1 MTTPTLHQAA
11 QMAEDTLAALW
22 DRHAGG
28 KLNIDSACPAF
39 IDRAQKTITAL
50 RAALA
55 QSAAPAVPNGAYP
68 ECSGDPNSC
77 PENEGHGCCRES
89 TAPAVPDDIAAIIAC
104 LGDDAALL
112 RETTDDS
119 EEIAQNMDDAAAA
132 LERLS
137 AAPAVR
143 EVRNYAIGYAILRNA
158 PIDAIK
164 SGGVFAGRTPD
175 NVVIN
180 GVDLDA
186 ATFGAAA
193 QQSIDQQV
201 ESINA
206 VFDAWR
212 NGEDASMTLALSAP
226 PADGDR
232 VEAAIDDYID
242 GYVMEGDDGYYQP
255 NDGDTAMLKDAMM
268 GLLVDPGF
276 LAAYDGTPP
285 ATPQAVPAPA
295 VPLTDEMDAVA
306 SKYAH
311 KMALDLEC
319 VLSDYNGKW
328 WDTAINTLG
337 EYRMAMNRIH
347 ERESPTHMGEPVL
360 PKHGIGGG
368 GNAT

>member
-1 MTTPTLHQAA
+1 MTTPTLPQAA

-143 EVRNYAIGYAILRNA
+143 E
-158 PIDAIK
+158 
-164 SGGVFAGRTPD
+164 
-175 NVVIN
+175 
-180 GVDLDA
+180 
-186 ATFGAAA
+186 
-193 QQSIDQQV
+193 
-201 ESINA
+201 
-206 VFDAWR
+206 
-212 NGEDASMTLALSAP
+212 
-226 PADGDR
+226 
-232 VEAAIDDYID
+232 
-242 GYVMEGDDGYYQP
+242 
-255 NDGDTAMLKDAMM
+255 
-268 GLLVDPGF
+268 
-276 LAAYDGTPP
+276 
-285 ATPQAVPAPA
+285 
-295 VPLTDEMDAVA
+295 PLTQDQIVGLAENYEERYHRWVFICVDE
-306 SKYAH
+306 
-311 KMALDLEC
+311 LEQFAR
-319 VLSDYNGKW
+319 
-328 WDTAINTLG
+328 AI
-337 EYRMAMNRIH
+337 EKA
-347 ERESPTHMGEPVL
+347 
-360 PKHGIGGG
+360 HGIGTTGG
-368 GNAT
+368 GNG

>member
-11 QMAEDTLAALW
+11 QVALDALEPLSAYGRVGTSDVDQAALQQVC
-22 DRHAGG
+22 A
-28 KLNIDSACPAF
+28 
-39 IDRAQKTITAL
+39 AL
-50 RAALA
+50 REALA
-55 QSAAPAVPNGAYP
+55 QPQAEPVPEPYLCIAPACGTD
-68 ECSGDPNSC
+68 CSICNQ
-77 PENEGHGCCRES
+77 
-89 TAPAVPDDIAAIIAC
+89 
-104 LGDDAALL
+104 AL
-112 RETTDDS
+112 S
-119 EEIAQNMDDAAAA
+119 PQ
-132 LERLS
+132 
-137 AAPAVR
+137 

-180 GVDLDA
+180 GADLDA

-276 LAAYDGTPP
+276 LAAYDATPP
-285 ATPQAVPAPA
+285 AAPQAVPAA
-295 VPLTDEMDAVA
+295 VVREPLTDEQILSMWKSSEFRGKGGQADWFCEGIRAA
-306 SKYAH
+306 EAH
-311 KMALDLEC
+311 
-319 VLSDYNGKW
+319 
-328 WDTAINTLG
+328 
-337 EYRMAMNRIH
+337 
-347 ERESPTHMGEPVL
+347 
-360 PKHGIGGG
+360 HGITGGKP
-368 GNAT
+368 

>member
-1 MTTPTLHQAA
+1 MTPLHQAA
-11 QMAEDTLAALW
+11 TMALDALLTGYHQGTQDAIAAL
-22 DRHAGG
+22 RE
-28 KLNIDSACPAF
+28 
-39 IDRAQKTITAL
+39 
-50 RAALA
+50 ALA
-55 QSAAPAVPNGAYP
+55 QPQAEPVPEPYLCIAPACGTD
-68 ECSGDPNSC
+68 CSICNQ
-77 PENEGHGCCRES
+77 
-89 TAPAVPDDIAAIIAC
+89 
-104 LGDDAALL
+104 AL
-112 RETTDDS
+112 S
-119 EEIAQNMDDAAAA
+119 PQ
-132 LERLS
+132 
-137 AAPAVR
+137 

-180 GVDLDA
+180 GADLDA

-255 NDGDTAMLKDAMM
+255 SDGDTAMLKDAMM

-285 ATPQAVPAPA
+285 AAPPAAPAPA
-295 VPLTDEMDAVA
+295 VSGWMPIESAPKARKVLVGYFNMMGNWRTVMACYYLPQTLQMEDDRDDLDDDGYAPEGWYEECESQDNILPTDMPPTHWMPLPPAPEVA
-306 SKYAH
+306 PQSVPAPVVREPFSRAQLHRLYVNSPELH
-311 KMALDLEC
+311 K
-319 VLSDYNGKW
+319 
-328 WDTAINTLG
+328 DTASEAAFT
-337 EYRMAMNRIH
+337 RIVQLT
-347 ERESPTHMGEPVL
+347 EAA
-360 PKHGIGGG
+360 HGITGGKP
-368 GNAT
+368 